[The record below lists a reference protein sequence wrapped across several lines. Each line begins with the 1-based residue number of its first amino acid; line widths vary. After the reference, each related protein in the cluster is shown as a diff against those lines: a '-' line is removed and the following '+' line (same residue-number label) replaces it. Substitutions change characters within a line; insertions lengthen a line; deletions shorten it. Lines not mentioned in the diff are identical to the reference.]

1 MVISKNSQLALM
13 LWDNEIMV
21 EYLHDL
27 KKAITKEKETIGE
40 VIKEVELNLEKKED
54 EYTFSNTTEGMK
66 AWVEISDR
74 LGLKKENK
82 GFEFYTK
89 AHPNPYYYLIMP
101 SVHACAE
108 MIKVKEH
115 FSCSVF
121 NKVKDG
127 EHVYLLGKTEFFR
140 FVKFNGAIRGLYWN
154 RAKREAFEIGL
165 LLVNDQY
172 YFPGEFTEGFSR
184 MVKLMTF
191 IELGDTEVVIL
202 EKGRN
207 NGKSKSEGKI
217 ANMTE
222 NTVYV
227 VDSSWNKIIIRT
239 DGFGVRGHF
248 RLQPCGAN
256 MTDRKLIWIDAF
268 EKHGYTR
275 QPKARILHEN

>member
-13 LWDNEIMV
+13 LWDQQIML
-21 EYLHDL
+21 EYLQDL
-27 KKAITKEKETIGE
+27 EKAIKKEKSVIDKIVEDINSQIDTE
-40 VIKEVELNLEKKED
+40 VN
-54 EYTFSNTTEGMK
+54 EYTFSKEKSSMK
-66 AWVEISDR
+66 VWIDICDR
-74 LGLKKENK
+74 LGYKKERK
-82 GFEFYTK
+82 GMEFYTV
-89 AHPNPYYYLIMP
+89 AHPKPYQYLIMP

-108 MIKVKEH
+108 VIKVNEN

-121 NKVKDG
+121 GKVKDG
-127 EHVYLLGKTEFFR
+127 EHVYLLGKDEFFR

-165 LLVNDQY
+165 LLIDNQY

-191 IELGDTEVVIL
+191 IELGDTEVVVL

-222 NTVYV
+222 STVYV

-256 MTDRKLIWIDAF
+256 MADRKLIWIDAF
-268 EKHGYTR
+268 EKHGYKR
-275 QPKARILHEN
+275 QPRAKILQ